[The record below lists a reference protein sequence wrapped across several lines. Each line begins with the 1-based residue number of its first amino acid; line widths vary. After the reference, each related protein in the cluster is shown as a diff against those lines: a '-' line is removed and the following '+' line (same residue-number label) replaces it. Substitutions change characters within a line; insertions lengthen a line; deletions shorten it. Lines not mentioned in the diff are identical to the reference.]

1 MNYFFGIIRA
11 GVMRGRGLF
20 SLINIIVRVVIKPLS
35 DRNIEF

>member
-20 SLINIIVRVVIKPLS
+20 SLINIIVIKPLS
-35 DRNIEF
+35 DRKIEF

>member
-20 SLINIIVRVVIKPLS
+20 PLINIIVGWS
-35 DRNIEF
+35 